1 MGNIKN
7 TNNNEEKWKSFI
19 YRINDKYQS
28 IGTKQIYEKR
38 LHVLL
43 KAEKMCEKLNKI
55 DPFDDKK
62 REKIY
67 KKLFKSF
74 GKDIFI
80 RPNFRCEY
88 GKNISIGNK
97 FICNFNCVML
107 DCADI
112 EIGNNV
118 MIGPNVN
125 IFTINHDIR
134 AKERNQFVTYY
145 KPITICDNVWIGGNS
160 TILPG
165 VTIGK
170 NSVVGAGSVV
180 TKDVPPNVLVAGN
193 PAKFIRNID
202 NEEK

>member
-1 MGNIKN
+1 MENTKN
-7 TNNNEEKWKSFI
+7 TNYNEEKEKETFTI
-19 YRINDKYQS
+19 INDKR
-28 IGTKQIYEKR
+28 QIVGDKHEYNQK
-38 LHVLL
+38 LPILIQ
-43 KAEKMCEKLNKI
+43 AEKLCEKLNKI

-170 NSVVGAGSVV
+170 NSVIGAGSVV

-193 PAKFIRNID
+193 PAKFIRDID